1 MVFSG
6 KNVELSERSSISKY
20 IDPGIHEIMIVSMEI
35 MEASTGSKRVKFNV
49 EGAPVNDPKFEGI
62 DGAKGPV
69 GRVKSS
75 YLKTEEQQL
84 EFIKDMKSIASKI
97 GAEDAF
103 NEIEAPN
110 FDEYLTKFVNSGVLC
125 GKFFRWIITGEEYKN
140 DGKSRWNLSY
150 ARYKHCESISIPI
163 ESSRL
168 KWIPKYHEKR
178 MDSTPISSLMEGPK
192 VSETKKTDDLPF

>member
-6 KNVELSERSSISKY
+6 KNVEINDRNTTSKY
-20 IDPGIHEIMIVSMEI
+20 IDPGIHELMIVSMEI

-49 EGAPVNDPKFEGI
+49 EGMPVNDPKFEGI

-75 YLKTEEQQL
+75 YLKTQDQQM
-84 EFIKDMKSIASKI
+84 EFVKDMKSIASKI
-97 GAEDAF
+97 GMEEEF
-103 NEIEAPN
+103 NNIEADT

-125 GKFFRWIITGEEYKN
+125 GKFFRWIVTGEEYKN
-140 DGKSRWNLSY
+140 EGKSRWNLSY
-150 ARYKHCESISIPI
+150 ARYKHCESISIPR

-168 KWIPKYHEKR
+168 KWIPKHHEKR
-178 MDSTPISSLMEGPK
+178 MDATPIASLSSGPSVDESK
-192 VSETKKTDDLPF
+192 SGNDLPF